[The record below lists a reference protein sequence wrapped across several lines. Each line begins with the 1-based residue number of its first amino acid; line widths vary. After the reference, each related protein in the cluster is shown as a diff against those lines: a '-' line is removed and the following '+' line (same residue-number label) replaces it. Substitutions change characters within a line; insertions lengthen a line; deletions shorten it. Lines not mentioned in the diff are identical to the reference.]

1 MIHEI
6 AIKKLKN
13 IIYKLSYKLNQIFKL
28 PLKNIY
34 SIILHDKLKYLYM
47 LLELY
52 IDFSIIKEIFI
63 DFWHG

>member
-63 DFWHG
+63 DF

>member
-28 PLKNIY
+28 SLKNIY

-63 DFWHG
+63 DF

>member
-13 IIYKLSYKLNQIFKL
+13 IVYKLSYKLNQIFKL
-28 PLKNIY
+28 SLKNIY
-34 SIILHDKLKYLYM
+34 STILHDKLKYLYM

-63 DFWHG
+63 DF

>member
-28 PLKNIY
+28 SLKNIY
-34 SIILHDKLKYLYM
+34 STILHDKLKYLYM

-63 DFWHG
+63 DF

>member
-28 PLKNIY
+28 SLKNIY
-34 SIILHDKLKYLYM
+34 NTILHDKLKYLYM

-63 DFWHG
+63 DF

>member
-28 PLKNIY
+28 SLKNIY
-34 SIILHDKLKYLYM
+34 STILHDKLKYLYM
-47 LLELY
+47 LLKLY

-63 DFWHG
+63 DF

>member
-13 IIYKLSYKLNQIFKL
+13 IIYKLNYKLNQIFKL
-28 PLKNIY
+28 SLKNIY
-34 SIILHDKLKYLYM
+34 STILHDKLKYLYM

-63 DFWHG
+63 DF